1 MQYQLSRQLLLDEM
15 AFSPNMLLCKETC
28 YPNRSLFL
36 WPTRKDRLHA
46 LLKVYAQNIQIKTGA
61 TYNYILAL
69 PSKSFVNFYNEDNVV
84 ICSSIESEVRLFSLR
99 FLGAT

>member
-1 MQYQLSRQLLLDEM
+1 M
-15 AFSPNMLLCKETC
+15 AFSPNMLLCKEAC

-36 WPTRKDRLHA
+36 FPTRKDRSHTI
-46 LLKVYAQNIQIKTGA
+46 LKVYAQNIQIKIGA

-69 PSKSFVNFYNEDNVV
+69 SGKSFVNFYNEDNVV
-84 ICSSIESEVRLFSLR
+84 IHSSTKSGVRLVLPR